1 MSVEKLSE
9 EEISQIQILKSTGR
23 TVIEEVISRVEET
36 EKEEI
41 WEKLIGQS
49 LVSGIW
55 EKLIGQPLVTG
66 ICKVGS

>member
-1 MSVEKLSE
+1 MTVEKLSE

-23 TVIEEVISRVEET
+23 TVIEEVINRVEES

-49 LVSGIW
+49 WLSPGSQTAFMFTKI
-55 EKLIGQPLVTG
+55 VT
-66 ICKVGS
+66 